1 MAVTAWVLIQ
11 TDIGKARPVAEA
23 IAAIKRPGLRILAA
37 DTVTGPHD
45 VIAHVEATD
54 LEAFNTGLEATVDV
68 IPGVEH
74 RTTCMAFHAR

>member
-11 TDIGKARPVAEA
+11 TEIGKARPVAEA
-23 IAAIKRPGLRILAA
+23 VAAIKYAGLRVLAA

-45 VIAHVEATD
+45 VIAHIEATD
-54 LEAFNTGLEATVDV
+54 LETFNTGLEATVDL

-74 RTTCMAFHAR
+74 RVTCMAFHAQ

>member
-11 TDIGKARPVAEA
+11 TEIGKARAVADA
-23 IAAIKRPGLRILAA
+23 IVAIRYPGLRVLAA

-45 VIAHVEATD
+45 VISHVEATD
-54 LEAFNTGLEATVDV
+54 LETFNTGVEATVDA

-74 RTTCMAFHAR
+74 RVTCVAFHAQ